1 MELGTFGAVIKF
13 ALELEAMAAAFYE
26 TASAITSTAQLKIPF
41 EAHIQKRLMRME
53 TLKRLRRENT
63 TEMILEPIHGLQD
76 EEYRVKSE
84 CPEGC
89 PDEELLKL
97 ASELEERNQRFYE
110 DAAKKIEFLI
120 EPADIFDRFAEENGD
135 NAKSLRK
142 MKQS

>member
-26 TASAITSTAQLKIPF
+26 TASAITSTEQLKIPF
-41 EAHIQKRLMRME
+41 EVYIQKRLLRME

-76 EEYRVKSE
+76 DEYRVKSE

-97 ASELEERNQRFYE
+97 AAEMEESNKKFYV

-135 NAKSLRK
+135 NAHSLRK
-142 MKQS
+142 LK

>member
-1 MELGTFGAVIKF
+1 MELRTFGAVIKF

-26 TASAITSTAQLKIPF
+26 TASAITSTEQLKIPF
-41 EAHIQKRLMRME
+41 EAYIQKRLLRME

-76 EEYRVKSE
+76 EDYRVKSE

-97 ASELEERNQRFYE
+97 ASEMEERNQKFYA
-110 DAAKKIEFLI
+110 DAAQKIEFLI
-120 EPADIFDRFAEENGD
+120 EPAEIFDHFAEENGD
-135 NAKSLRK
+135 NAQSLRK
-142 MKQS
+142 MK

>member
-26 TASAITSTAQLKIPF
+26 TASAITSTEQLKIPF
-41 EAHIQKRLMRME
+41 EAHIQKRLTRME

-76 EEYRVKSE
+76 NEYRVKSE

-97 ASELEERNQRFYE
+97 ASDLEERNQKFYQ

-135 NAKSLRK
+135 NAQSLRK
-142 MKQS
+142 MKNL

>member
-26 TASAITSTAQLKIPF
+26 TASAITSTEQLKIPF
-41 EAHIQKRLMRME
+41 EGHIQKRLMRME

-97 ASELEERNQRFYE
+97 ALELEERNQRFYE

-120 EPADIFDRFAEENGD
+120 EPADIFERFAEENGD
-135 NAKSLRK
+135 NATSLRK

>member
-26 TASAITSTAQLKIPF
+26 TASAITSTEQLKIPF
-41 EAHIQKRLMRME
+41 EAQIQKRLMRME

-97 ASELEERNQRFYE
+97 ASELEERNQKFYE

-120 EPADIFDRFAEENGD
+120 EPADIFERFAEENGD
-135 NAKSLRK
+135 NAQSLQK
-142 MKQS
+142 MK

>member
-26 TASAITSTAQLKIPF
+26 TASVITSTEQLKIPF
-41 EAHIQKRLMRME
+41 EAYIQKRLLRME

-76 EEYRVKSE
+76 AEYRVKSE

-97 ASELEERNQRFYE
+97 ASEMEERNQKFYT
-110 DAAKKIEFLI
+110 DAAQKIEFLI
-120 EPADIFDRFAEENGD
+120 ESAEIFDRFAEENGD
-135 NAKSLRK
+135 NAQSLRK
-142 MKQS
+142 MK